1 MPIDS
6 LHPVI
11 KASLPTWNK
20 CHAVA
25 EGGEEYLKD
34 PQHARTFLPPLAG
47 HVIDAR
53 AYQEFLQ
60 GNHLYNAT
68 SRVLSMILGL
78 LFRKPGTFKW
88 PSVLGPFMED
98 VTGAEEDFE
107 AFSEGQFSELFK
119 AGGVAV
125 LTDYPKV
132 DENEAGRLTVEQVER
147 RGLRP
152 FWTQYDLR
160 SVVNFWWERRGFRRE
175 LRGVV
180 VRETALQ
187 PGKDEFERKEVE
199 QYRMF
204 DLDPAGD
211 YRQRVFQRV
220 KDQKTGK
227 VEWRQVGPPIYPR
240 AGGRYLRHVPFRFL
254 GRGIRSGRPKPPDI
268 SALVDANLT
277 HWRVSA
283 LYYSGLCKIALPQ
296 FYTAGEFLDNDR
308 FFNLVDYMAKQGML
322 LGADPEAIL
331 KSFQS
336 ENMIRLGVDYAL
348 QFKDPT
354 GHAGFAE
361 FTGQGME
368 ALRLALQDLRQEM
381 VTQGAR
387 ILATDKLAAETADA
401 ERTRRADS
409 NSILEARSRLL
420 SADMRGPVYDA
431 LVFLGAE
438 SEQFEL
444 AYNVDFFDGQL
455 TGDEALKYLDTHLT
469 GGIPLEDL
477 YHLYKR
483 GEILRPDLSYPQY
496 KAALTREREDRAASA
511 VLLPEDED
519 EDEDGEDDDTTPR
532 GAEEEDGDGA

>member
-11 KASLPTWNK
+11 KAALPTWNR

-25 EGGEEYLKD
+25 DGGEEYLKD
-34 PQHARTFLPPLAG
+34 GENARTFLPPLAG
-47 HVIDAR
+47 HVIDPR

-68 SRVLSMILGL
+68 SRVVSMILGL

-88 PSVLGPFMED
+88 PSALGPFMDD

-107 AFSEGQFSELFK
+107 TFSEDLFAELFK
-119 AGGVAV
+119 TTGVAV

-132 DENEAGRLTVEQVER
+132 DDAEAGRLYVADVER

-160 SVVNFWWERRGFRRE
+160 SVVNFWWERRGYRRE

-187 PGKDEFERKEVE
+187 AGKDEFDRKEVE

-211 YRQRVFQRV
+211 YRQRVYQKV

-254 GRGIRSGRPKPPDI
+254 GRGIRSGKPKPPDI
-268 SALVDANLT
+268 SALVDANLA
-277 HWRVSA
+277 HWRLSA

-308 FFNLVDYMAKQGML
+308 FFNLVDYMGKQGML
-322 LGADPEAIL
+322 TGADPEAIL

-336 ENMIRLGVDYAL
+336 ENQIRLGVDYAI
-348 QFKDPT
+348 QFKD
-354 GHAGFAE
+354 GNGKAAFAE

-420 SADMRGPVYDA
+420 SADMRGPVHDA

-444 AYNVDFFDGQL
+444 AYNLDFFDGQMS
-455 TGDEALKYLDTHLT
+455 GDEAVKFLDAHLA
-469 GGIPLEDL
+469 GGLPLEDL
-477 YHLYKR
+477 YHVFKR

-496 KAALTREREDRAASA
+496 KATIQQEREDRAAEA
-511 VLLPEDED
+511 VMLL
-519 EDEDGEDDDTTPR
+519 
-532 GAEEEDGDGA
+532 EEEDDEDNEEGDDAAA